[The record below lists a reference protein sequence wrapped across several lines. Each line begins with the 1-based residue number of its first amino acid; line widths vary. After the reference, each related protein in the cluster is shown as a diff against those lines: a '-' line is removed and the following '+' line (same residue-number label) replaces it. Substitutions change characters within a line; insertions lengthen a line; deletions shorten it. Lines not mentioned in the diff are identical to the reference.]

1 MNGKL
6 SHLESLARLTRENS
20 DDGRQ
25 KLLHEVT
32 DLFMQAPEALSDRE
46 IAYFGEIMG
55 GIATQVEAAVR
66 QHLSERISAVGN
78 APHDLIH
85 ALANDEITIALPL
98 LVSSPVLKDD
108 DLVAIVNKHSQAHLK
123 AISMRP
129 TVSETVTDALVVKGD
144 DEVLGTLAGNH
155 GAQFSRGGMETMVE
169 RAKDNAGLNKTLV
182 ARVDVPD
189 DLTQEMFWRVSWA
202 MREQI
207 LSADGDLD
215 DSQVD
220 ALMKETEFWFEE
232 QKAGRKLD
240 PAEKFITRKEKM
252 DQLDNGLL
260 IQLMRQDKIPEVVA
274 GLARLAKIDPEIAR
288 QSIFEASGEKLA
300 VACKALD
307 MDYDMFGEILMLAD
321 IDGVRTADDTE
332 ALLGV
337 YSRITQQVAQRSL
350 RFLRTRKS
358 MLARTSENPH

>member
-1 MNGKL
+1 MNDKL

-32 DLFMQAPEALSDRE
+32 NLFMQAPESLSERE

-55 GIATQVEAAVR
+55 GIATQVETAVR
-66 QHLSERISAVGN
+66 QHLSERISAVSN
-78 APHDLIH
+78 APHNLVH
-85 ALANDEITIALPL
+85 ALANDEITVALPI
-98 LVSSPVLKDD
+98 LVSSDALSDD
-108 DLVAIVNKHSQAHLK
+108 DLVGIVGKQSQEHLK

-144 DEVLGTLAGNH
+144 EEVLGTLAGNH
-155 GAQFSRGGMETMVE
+155 GAQFSRTGMETIIE
-169 RAKDNAGLNKTLV
+169 RTKDNEDISKTLV
-182 ARVDVPD
+182 NRIDVPD

-215 DSQVD
+215 ESQVD
-220 ALMKETEFWFEE
+220 ALMKETEHWFEE
-232 QKAGRKLD
+232 QKDSRKLD

-260 IQLMRQDKIPEVVA
+260 IQLMRQEKIPEVVA
-274 GLARLAKIDPEIAR
+274 GLARLAKIDLEIAR
-288 QSIFEASGEKLA
+288 QSIFDASGEKLA

-321 IDGVRTADDTE
+321 ADGVRTADDTE

-337 YSRITQQVAQRSL
+337 YNRFTPQIAQRSL

-358 MLARTSENPH
+358 MLARTA